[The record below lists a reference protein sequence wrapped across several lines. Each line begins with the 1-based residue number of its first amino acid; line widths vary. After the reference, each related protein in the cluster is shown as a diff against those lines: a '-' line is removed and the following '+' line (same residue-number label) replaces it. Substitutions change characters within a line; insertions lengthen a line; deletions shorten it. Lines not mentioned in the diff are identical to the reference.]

1 MSLSTVLAKALFDN
15 AAESPDE
22 LAFRKGDILMVLEQD
37 AGGVPGW
44 WLCSLHG
51 RQGIVPGNRLR
62 LLQTQNNLMG
72 APDLLGQDCTNAVNH
87 SSLYQSQAT
96 LQEAENNVYLAPSSG
111 RTTLNSTSN
120 SNPVG
125 ENLYLAPTSSKV
137 IAGESLYQAP
147 SSVKPKPGEHLYL
160 VPSVRA
166 SQTVTQTSNGP
177 ELYYQAPA
185 GVKSYSAAA
194 HQLGNVEQANEN
206 VYLAPTN
213 KKLVHP
219 VSHVTSSGTY
229 QAPVGLKVIHTS
241 APTESL
247 NLSPKISK
255 VPEFVYQ
262 VPTLPPAD
270 VAYPEVTDDK
280 GPRVSTGVKASINDT
295 PAPHSFLYSH
305 REPKSESL
313 YKAPT
318 AICLSEMS
326 CQLSTKVPNQD
337 ANLPAP
343 TENLYVIPPSA
354 KVPQISAPGSQV
366 IKMVPSNGPDSQ
378 TVYQAPKVVSS
389 PRKNCRVPQSRG
401 SDVSSLATTDGK
413 KSTPASIAVNGQD
426 VSHVYQSPRGVH
438 SPKPPQRAI
447 QTSAQIKGHKPE
459 STSRAS
465 TESCRPGRATLQS
478 SKKENALQTEHRVL
492 GVGRG
497 SCSQGK
503 AVAQAPRKEGSSQIR
518 QHASSTMQGTVNP
531 SQNPPIGQPLR
542 MCQRVAPL
550 SVRENPK
557 PDNRCEKVNTQLV
570 RPVEESLE
578 EGSIYLTPLN
588 HPVQKQEEEYVDPD
602 DENVKNKVYDTP
614 AAVLWGKGAL
624 PLPADESRDSIYNV
638 PRTLNGSQQ
647 GVTQEHQP
655 EVYDVPSLLL
665 KDIKSKIIEDET
677 YNVPTSTGMAAF
689 PVGRHPTDNEEE
701 DDVYSVPSLTGQ
713 CGILNPDGEELSDI
727 YKVPGHSS
735 KQELVYEAP
744 VDVPETADEC
754 GVYDMPASLNSQVD
768 ETDAFLLE
776 PESFIRRLSVSSTSS
791 CQSKSSTESSL
802 DNLASLISSAQSSAS
817 CIPIPKELPSL
828 LNDIVASGR
837 QIPFLVSD
845 QRFSD
850 SLNRIAD
857 MIPGLSKGQ
866 VPDSLVCLVCR
877 ALEEAASLL
886 AGHTSTYRPRL
897 SSQESLSRR
906 PLPALP
912 VAEVKPIKSRK
923 KGLCRKGSS
932 IQERPLPP
940 PPPPSFPLPPPP
952 TGDPQREEETVEIAN
967 EYEGIGLIT
976 VPSNQGADA
985 TNIPLGESGGY
996 VKLQVTTSL
1005 SVAHEKPNCL
1015 RPAGSSYYTGGCHR
1029 GASLS
1034 QRIQQLQLC
1043 SSKEAVSQRLQRCV
1057 KEIRKMYSVQ
1067 QRIGIVEAYVSTGSF
1082 KDTWDIFA
1090 QRFPGVNLSA
1100 KSSVHKLV
1108 KKWQKSGSVENY
1120 KKNWALF
1127 VHTPAVVAD
1136 IQKRM
1141 ARSPR
1146 KWTRKLAQQAN
1157 DGCSAP
1163 LSSLSAEDRQLLSF
1177 YSDQSQTHLSAL
1189 TAAIDALFASIQG
1202 NQPPRAFVTKGKLVI
1217 VTAHKLVFIGDTL
1230 SRLLSSSEVRSK
1242 VTTSGALLCQALK
1255 SVVLATKGAALHYP
1269 SVSALQDMVD
1279 RVAELSQHAVRFTGL
1294 LPRMANAL

>member
-996 VKLQVTTSL
+996 VKLQGQPLPEPPRPQREGPAQEQESTD
-1005 SVAHEKPNCL
+1005 PN
-1015 RPAGSSYYTGGCHR
+1015 
-1029 GASLS
+1029 
-1034 QRIQQLQLC
+1034 
-1043 SSKEAVSQRLQRCV
+1043 
-1057 KEIRKMYSVQ
+1057 
-1067 QRIGIVEAYVSTGSF
+1067 
-1082 KDTWDIFA
+1082 
-1090 QRFPGVNLSA
+1090 
-1100 KSSVHKLV
+1100 HK
-1108 KKWQKSGSVENY
+1108 
-1120 KKNWALF
+1120 
-1127 VHTPAVVAD
+1127 
-1136 IQKRM
+1136 
-1141 ARSPR
+1141 
-1146 KWTRKLAQQAN
+1146 